1 MNESITISYEPVAP
15 SAKIINRK
23 LFNLCA
29 LSVKLIKNANW
40 FSLLLCTHEGTPH
53 PLKQRH
59 HNCNNRKWLC
69 MEWSFWAWTGTY
81 REFLYSPYIIDDL
94 GLALR
99 NIPPRWLA
107 GFQWDSTTTS
117 NACTDILEQPRS
129 TSWVVWFWT
138 VFEAIGFLRSLEVI
152 GPSLTQR
159 LGR

>member
-1 MNESITISYEPVAP
+1 MNEPITITYEPVAP

-53 PLKQRH
+53 LLKQRH

-99 NIPPRWLA
+99 NIPPRWLQGFNGIRQRRRMRARLYWSSHVPQA
-107 GFQWDSTTTS
+107 GSYDFGQ
-117 NACTDILEQPRS
+117 
-129 TSWVVWFWT
+129 
-138 VFEAIGFLRSLEVI
+138 FLRQSGFWEALKVSVPAWPR
-152 GPSLTQR
+152 G
-159 LGR
+159 